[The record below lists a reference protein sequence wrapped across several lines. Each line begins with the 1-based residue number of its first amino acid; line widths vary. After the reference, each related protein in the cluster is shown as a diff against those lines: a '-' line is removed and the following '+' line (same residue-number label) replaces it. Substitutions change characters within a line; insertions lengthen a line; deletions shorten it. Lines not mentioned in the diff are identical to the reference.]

1 MCCYIKLQN
10 ILLKKFL
17 MILYMCLLPIGVSFK
32 WSKHIYLND
41 TPMGNNIQGSAS
53 QMAQAA

>member
-10 ILLKKFL
+10 IFLKKFL
-17 MILYMCLLPIGVSFK
+17 MILYMCLL
-32 WSKHIYLND
+32 HLND
-41 TPMGNNIQGSAS
+41 TPMDNNIQGSAS